1 MHDEDIQQHKLPDEV
16 KINLNELGVLVL
28 YGVGGHVHDADVG
41 SRPTKRAE
49 VDCGA
54 RGEAVAARLCLQ
66 PISHGVILCFCTGP
80 GDCSDASTTKK
91 QVVVKEHH
99 IT

>member
-54 RGEAVAARLCLQ
+54 RG
-66 PISHGVILCFCTGP
+66 
-80 GDCSDASTTKK
+80 
-91 QVVVKEHH
+91 
-99 IT
+99 